1 MRLLIAAFD
10 DKFSRIIVNHMMA
23 SGHQVW
29 CARTNN
35 DGMTSLSRDGE
46 FVELA
51 ESGSL
56 VGSFDGFIEFS
67 GLNGHSFPS
76 DKYND
81 AYMKICNHFSVSRYV
96 RISPNASLYP
106 LRESSQSSD
115 VSMMNLEVARVY
127 SSPVPSVKP
136 NGPVEWVRRAFWDLY
151 RCFRV
156 TTNVVSITQAIEQFV
171 DSSVSAKKC
180 TNLYVTDEQQNN
192 GFYWFSKRIIDIAF
206 VLFVSIFMFWL
217 LLIVALLIKS
227 TSPGPILFKQARVGK
242 DGKEFIL
249 VKFRTMHLGTKNL
262 ATHEVSLSSVIP
274 IGHFIRKIKIDELP
288 QIWNIVRGELSL
300 VGPRPC
306 LPTQTELVD
315 ARKVRGV
322 FDILP
327 GITGIAQVM
336 GVDMSNPHA
345 LAKLDEKY
353 LKQRSLLVDIK
364 ILIFTAIGRG
374 NRDWVR

>member
-1 MRLLIAAFD
+1 
-10 DKFSRIIVNHMMA
+10 
-23 SGHQVW
+23 
-29 CARTNN
+29 
-35 DGMTSLSRDGE
+35 
-46 FVELA
+46 
-51 ESGSL
+51 
-56 VGSFDGFIEFS
+56 
-67 GLNGHSFPS
+67 
-76 DKYND
+76 
-81 AYMKICNHFSVSRYV
+81 
-96 RISPNASLYP
+96 
-106 LRESSQSSD
+106 
-115 VSMMNLEVARVY
+115 
-127 SSPVPSVKP
+127 
-136 NGPVEWVRRAFWDLY
+136 
-151 RCFRV
+151 
-156 TTNVVSITQAIEQFV
+156 
-171 DSSVSAKKC
+171 
-180 TNLYVTDEQQNN
+180 
-192 GFYWFSKRIIDIAF
+192 
-206 VLFVSIFMFWL
+206 MFWL